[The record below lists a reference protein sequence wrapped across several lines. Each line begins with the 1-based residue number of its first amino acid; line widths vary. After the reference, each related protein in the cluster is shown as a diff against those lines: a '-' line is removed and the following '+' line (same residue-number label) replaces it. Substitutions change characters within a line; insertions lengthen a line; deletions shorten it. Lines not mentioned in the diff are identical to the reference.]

1 MSDALWG
8 GRFEASMDKLVEKFN
23 QSIDVDQAL
32 FFEDIEGSLA
42 HVTMLGDCNIIS
54 QEEAQQIKDGLN
66 ELVNDYENKALTFSS
81 QYEDIHLNIEHLL
94 TERIGSVA
102 GKLHTGRSRNDQVAT
117 DMHLYT
123 NKKVKLIIEGIKKL
137 QRSIIQCAE
146 QHIDVIIPG
155 YTHLQRAQ
163 PILFAHHMMA
173 YFWMLERDKE
183 RLTES
188 LSRINV
194 SPLGSGA
201 LAGTTYPINQQQ
213 TKDLLHFDSVYPN
226 SIDAVSDRDYIL
238 ETMNNIN
245 LVMMHLSRFSEEII
259 LWCSHEFNY
268 ITLSDAFSTGSSIMP
283 QKKNPDM
290 AELVRG
296 KSGTVAG
303 NYIGMLMTLKA
314 LPLAYNKDLQEDK
327 QAFFHSI
334 ETCID
339 SLTIF
344 SGMINTMTINKEHIV
359 QTLEE
364 DFSNATELAD
374 YFVHFGIPFRE
385 AHAITGKLVSE
396 CIKKNIFLKDVP
408 LEHYQTIHPEIDEA
422 IYTILQPKSAVE
434 RRTNENGTSTQSVL
448 AQIKSGK
455 SKLN

>member
-8 GRFEASMDKLVEKFN
+8 GRFEASMDALVEKFN

-32 FFEDIEGSLA
+32 FYEDIEGSIA
-42 HVTMLGDCNIIS
+42 HVTMLSNCNILT
-54 QEEAQQIKDGLN
+54 QEEAKQIKEGLESLKDDHQDN
-66 ELVNDYENKALTFSS
+66 ALTFSS
-81 QYEDIHLNIEHLL
+81 KYEDIHLNIEHLL
-94 TERIGSVA
+94 TEKIGPVA

-123 NKKVKLIIEGIKKL
+123 VKQVKLIVEAIKAL
-137 QRSIIQCAE
+137 QQSIIQCAE
-146 QHIDVIIPG
+146 KNIEVIIPG

-163 PILFAHHMMA
+163 PILFSHHLMS
-173 YFWMLERDKE
+173 YFWMLQRDKE
-183 RLTES
+183 RLEES
-188 LSRINV
+188 LSRINI

-213 TKDLLHFDSVYPN
+213 TAELLNFNDIYSN

-245 LVMMHLSRFSEEII
+245 LIMMHLSRLSEEII
-259 LWCSHEFNY
+259 IWCSHEFNY
-268 ITLSDAFSTGSSIMP
+268 ITLSDAYSTGSSIMP

-303 NYIGMLMTLKA
+303 NYIGMLMTLKS

-327 QAFFHSI
+327 KTFFDSI
-334 ETCID
+334 ETCLD
-339 SLTIF
+339 SLTIY
-344 SGMINTMTINKEHIV
+344 SGMIDTMKINKEHIAS
-359 QTLEE
+359 TLEQ

-374 YFVHFGIPFRE
+374 YLVSFGIPFRE
-385 AHAITGKLVSE
+385 AHAITGKLVAE
-396 CIKKNIFLKDVP
+396 CIKQNIYLKDVE
-408 LEHYQTIHPEIDEA
+408 LNKYKAIHNEITEE
-422 IYTILQPKSAVE
+422 IYTILKPKSAVE
-434 RRTNENGTSTQSVL
+434 RRTNYNGTSTQSVL
-448 AQIKSGK
+448 AQIKQGK
-455 SKLN
+455 SKLG

>member
-8 GRFEASMDKLVEKFN
+8 GRFESSMDELVEKFN
-23 QSIDVDQAL
+23 QSIDVDQTL
-32 FFEDIEGSLA
+32 FYEDIEGSIA
-42 HVTMLGDCNIIS
+42 HVTMLGDCKIIS
-54 QEEAQQIKDGLN
+54 NDEAKQIILGLL
-66 ELVNDYENKALTFSS
+66 ELKTAYQNGEITFTSK
-81 QYEDIHLNIEHLL
+81 YEDIHLNIEHLL
-94 TERIGSVA
+94 TERIGAVA

-123 NKKVKLIIEGIKKL
+123 YKKVKIMIDALNLL
-137 QRSIIQCAE
+137 QQSIITSAE
-146 QHIDVIIPG
+146 QNIDVIIPG

-163 PILFAHHMMA
+163 PILFAHHIMT
-173 YFWMLERDKE
+173 YFWMLQRDKE

-188 LSRINV
+188 LSRINM

-213 TKDLLHFDSVYPN
+213 TADHLKFEQIYPN

-238 ETMNNIN
+238 ETMSNIN
-245 LVMMHLSRFSEEII
+245 LIMMHLSRFSEEII

-268 ITLSDAFSTGSSIMP
+268 ITLSDAYSTGSSIMP

-303 NYIGMLMTLKA
+303 NYIGMLMTLKS

-327 QAFFHSI
+327 KSFFDSL

-344 SGMINTMTINKEHIV
+344 SGMIDTMTVNKNHIKMTIE
-359 QTLEE
+359 Q

-374 YFVHFGIPFRE
+374 YLVGFGIPFRE
-385 AHAITGKLVSE
+385 AHALTGKLVGE
-396 CIKKNIFLKDVP
+396 CIKENIFLKDVS
-408 LEHYQTIHPEIDEA
+408 LDKYKAIHPEITQE
-422 IYTILQPKSAVE
+422 IYSILQPKAAVE
-434 RRTNENGTSTQSVL
+434 RRTNFNGTSTKSVL
-448 AQIKSGK
+448 AQIKQGK
-455 SKLN
+455 SKLT

>member
-1 MSDALWG
+1 MSEALWG

-23 QSIDVDQAL
+23 QSIDVDKAL
-32 FFEDIEGSLA
+32 FYEDIEGSIA
-42 HVTMLGDCNIIS
+42 HMTMLGDCDIIT
-54 QEEAQQIKDGLN
+54 QEEAQQIKDGLK
-66 ELVNDYENKALTFSS
+66 ELVAAYENNELTFSS

-94 TERIGSVA
+94 TERIGAVA

-117 DMHLYT
+117 DMHLYA
-123 NKKVKLIIEGIKKL
+123 NKKVKLIIDAINQL

-173 YFWMLERDKE
+173 YFWMLERDKQ

-188 LSRINV
+188 LARINV

-213 TKDLLHFDSVYPN
+213 TKDLLYFDSVYPN

-268 ITLSDAFSTGSSIMP
+268 ITLSDAYSTGSSIMP

-327 QAFFHSI
+327 QPFFHSI
-334 ETCID
+334 EACID

-344 SGMINTMTINKEHIV
+344 SGMIATMTVNKAHIA
-359 QTLEE
+359 QLLEQ

-374 YFVHFGIPFRE
+374 YLVGFGIPFRE
-385 AHAITGKLVSE
+385 AHAITGKLVRE
-396 CIKKNIFLKDVP
+396 CIKKHIFLQDVP
-408 LEHYQTIHPEIDEA
+408 IEHYQAIHPEINDE
-422 IYTILQPKSAVE
+422 IYTILQPKSAIE
-434 RRTNENGTSTQSVL
+434 RRINENGTSTQSVL
-448 AQIKSGK
+448 AQIKTGK
-455 SKLN
+455 SKLV